1 MEAADDRR
9 ADGTPNRDPEPGWRW
24 KSGYFYSTA
33 GLTAKVVGRIPILTI
48 FNTHDTTPRSH
59 IPEQTWF
66 TFQMSRDA
74 FPTRELSLSGSS
86 RCSSQPPS
94 TRRVGSG
101 KLHSTHAWSSEW
113 VGMGWRGRRDY
124 SEAQGSAGKGP
135 WAHHFVSRA
144 SCAVPTARAS
154 LTGPSKPL
162 KSCGSCCEG

>member
-9 ADGTPNRDPEPGWRW
+9 TDGTPNRDPRWRG
-24 KSGYFYSTA
+24 SGYFYSTA
-33 GLTAKVVGRIPILTI
+33 GHTEKVVGRIP
-48 FNTHDTTPRSH
+48 
-59 IPEQTWF
+59 
-66 TFQMSRDA
+66 MSRDA

-124 SEAQGSAGKGP
+124 SEAQGIQRRGLGRTILFLAPRALCRPHAEVRNERLALQLGTRGWRGVLGAEPLRDGP
-135 WAHHFVSRA
+135 ALVGE
-144 SCAVPTARAS
+144 AV
-154 LTGPSKPL
+154 
-162 KSCGSCCEG
+162 